1 MDREGDNENDKYYA
15 PIRNRSGRRIVKPN
29 CFGQASAIALS
40 ILTCQCNSFLQTSQ
54 PGSIETIKNELANVS
69 ICKATMDH
77 MYMISRN
84 SDDGPIN
91 LVDPIILAAE
101 TSYKDNFHLGKAMKS
116 DDREDFMKATEK

>member
-1 MDREGDNENDKYYA
+1 MARERYNDIDEYCV
-15 PIRNRSGRRIVKPN
+15 PIQTRSVQRIVKPN
-29 CFGQASAIALS
+29 NFEQEAAIALGL
-40 ILTCQCNSFLQTSQ
+40 LTFQSNAFLQHSQ
-54 PGSIETIKNELANVS
+54 PSSIETIKNELANVS